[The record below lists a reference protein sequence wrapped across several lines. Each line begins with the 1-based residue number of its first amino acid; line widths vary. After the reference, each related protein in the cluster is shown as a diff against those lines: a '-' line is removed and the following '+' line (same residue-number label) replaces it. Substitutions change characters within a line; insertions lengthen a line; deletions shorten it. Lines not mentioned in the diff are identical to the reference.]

1 MSLPKRILAQAAIGL
16 LISIIP
22 LAVLGINVYAWW
34 EWREIAD
41 LRENGIPMQARVM
54 DKQSSGSAGKS
65 ICRVTVAYADHATG
79 NMLQQEVE
87 VDQGMFSILSVERT
101 VSILVDA
108 DDPGRFIISGNEIYI
123 RILIQAAIADLLLLI
138 SLVVLY
144 MKFGR
149 KRPPLPAA

>member
-41 LRENGIPMQARVM
+41 LRENGIPMKARVM
-54 DKQSSGSAGKS
+54 DKQSSGTAGKA
-65 ICRVTVAYADHATG
+65 ICRVTVAYEDHATG

-87 VDQGMFSILSVERT
+87 VDEGMFSILWEEGT

-108 DDPGRFIISGNEIYI
+108 DEPGRFIISGNEIYI
-123 RILIQAAIADLLLLI
+123 RTLIQAAISDLLLLI